1 MIDSWFGFKRPTATY
16 LYYWAI
22 ANLAA
27 NVLLVV
33 TGGAVRV
40 TDSGLGCPTW
50 PQCTSGSVTP
60 HAAMGIHGLIEF
72 GNRMLTWVLVV
83 IAIAT
88 WVAAMRRVPVDRLS
102 RRLATGVAM
111 GVPLQAII
119 GGITVL
125 TNLNPWI
132 VAFHFLA
139 TMVII
144 SLATWMVVHTGSAAR
159 GPDAGEPGA
168 TDAESAVLRRFG
180 VLLAWALYALTW
192 VTIYLGTVVTGSGPH
207 AGDIKAHRNGLEPT
221 QATQLHVD
229 AVWTLVGLTAALI
242 LLAVAAV
249 PSLRRAALIFGG
261 VIVVQGIIGYV
272 QYAAGLPE
280 VLVILHMFGSA
291 LLMIGATQLVLAT
304 TRR

>member
-1 MIDSWFGFKRPTATY
+1 MIDTWFGFKRPSAKF

-27 NVLLVV
+27 NVMLVV

-50 PQCTSGSVTP
+50 PQCTSGSLTP
-60 HAAMGIHGLIEF
+60 HAAMGIHGIIEF
-72 GNRMLTWVLVV
+72 GNRMLTWVLVIV
-83 IAIAT
+83 AVAT
-88 WVAAMRRVPVDRLS
+88 WIAAMRRVPVDRRA

-111 GVPLQAII
+111 GVPLQALI
-119 GGITVL
+119 GGVTVL

-132 VAFHFLA
+132 VSLHFLA

-144 SLATWMVVHTGSAAR
+144 SLATWMVVHTKPDRAPLIDDAAQ
-159 GPDAGEPGA
+159 PK
-168 TDAESAVLRRFG
+168 VLVRFAMF
-180 VLLAWALYALTW
+180 LAAAIYALTW

-229 AVWTLVGLTAALI
+229 AVWTLVGLTIALI
-242 LLAVAAV
+242 LLTVAAV
-249 PSLRRAALIFGG
+249 SSLRRAVAWFAG
-261 VIVVQGIIGYV
+261 VIAVQGLIGYI
-272 QYAAGLPE
+272 QYALGLPE
-280 VLVILHMFGSA
+280 VLVVLHMFGST
-291 LLMIGATQLVLAT
+291 LLMIGATGLLLAAK
-304 TRR
+304 RR